1 MTCRT
6 FLLQIIS
13 HRGLELLPEI
23 MRVRENRKML
33 VSERGIN
40 IHIDA
45 DNKDGFTQDIERTLR
60 ENGKTLGFGN
70 VEFE

>member
-1 MTCRT
+1 
-6 FLLQIIS
+6 
-13 HRGLELLPEI
+13 
-23 MRVRENRKML
+23 ML

>member
-1 MTCRT
+1 LPNIGKKISIWRVIK
-6 FLLQIIS
+6 LLSAKYIYT
-13 HRGLELLPEI
+13 GL
-23 MRVRENRKML
+23 
-33 VSERGIN
+33 
-40 IHIDA
+40 DA